1 MNDEVKLHGTTDASV
16 WATEF
21 CKRWPSALCQIPGKE
36 GVSDESDFKAT
47 MIGWFANAIMTGVDS
62 VATQQFNG
70 LTPAEAE
77 RLAMLAEEAAEVN
90 QIAMKILRHGYES
103 FHPDDPQR
111 FTNRRLLE
119 KELLDLFA
127 VHLAMIRSGDIRSP
141 GDLETSAQEQ
151 WEKKLRY
158 THHQEKTC

>member
-1 MNDEVKLHGTTDASV
+1 M
-16 WATEF
+16 TEH
-21 CKRWPSALCQIPGKE
+21 
-36 GVSDESDFKAT
+36 
-47 MIGWFANAIMTGVDS
+47 
-62 VATQQFNG
+62 FNG

-111 FTNRRLLE
+111 VTNRRLLE
-119 KELLDLFA
+119 KELLDTFA
-127 VHLAMIRSGDIRSP
+127 VHLAMIRAGDVRSP
-141 GDLETSAQEQ
+141 GDLETSAAEQ

-158 THHQEKTC
+158 THHQRD